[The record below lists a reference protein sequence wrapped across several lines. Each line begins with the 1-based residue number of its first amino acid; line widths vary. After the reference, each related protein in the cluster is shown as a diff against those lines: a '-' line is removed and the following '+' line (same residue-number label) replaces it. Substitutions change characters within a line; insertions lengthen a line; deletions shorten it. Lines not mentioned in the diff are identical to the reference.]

1 MREGDIVATPQYS
14 QKRKI
19 NNKNYTP
26 LSKVTLKFSYEKM
39 KNFLYI
45 LSSSIF
51 SVNDAPYPWQ
61 IGFQDPASPG
71 FSGIIELHN
80 SVFFYLVLII
90 LSVFWILGVIIF
102 LFKKNLISAKY
113 LNHATFAEVV

>member
-1 MREGDIVATPQYS
+1 MATPQHS
-14 QKRKI
+14 RKRKI

-39 KNFLYI
+39 IRFLSI
-45 LSSSIF
+45 LFSSIF

-71 FSGIIELHN
+71 FSGIIDLHN

-90 LSVFWILGVIIF
+90 FSVFWILGVIVF